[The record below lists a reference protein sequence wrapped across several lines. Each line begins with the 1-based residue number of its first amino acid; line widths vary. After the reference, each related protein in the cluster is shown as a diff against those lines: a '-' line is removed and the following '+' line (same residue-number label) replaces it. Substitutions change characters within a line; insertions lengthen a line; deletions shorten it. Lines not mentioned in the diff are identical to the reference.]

1 MSRRTAIHSFY
12 FVVGGYSLSAFGTFL
27 NMVALNLFAY
37 TATGSALMTGLFMA
51 LRLVATFL
59 TGLVAGRLVGRFNRK
74 TLMIVSDLTQGAA
87 LVLLVLAPA
96 ELQGKLLYGLS
107 IIFGVCTTLSG
118 VSLRSSIP
126 EMVGPEELVRANGLL
141 VTGRSFAMVFG
152 FASASLIVAWAG
164 YTTAFLVDAATFFL
178 SALNLALLPLN
189 TSAAPTPTPAQA
201 PATGSTPA
209 PGFFH
214 AQRAALLF
222 LKTVPVLLVMILIRT
237 ADAFGSASHQVG
249 IPVYANL
256 INPQAPSEF
265 MGRFWAAWAVGSL
278 LAYKVLARHLKGDGW
293 LSGERAFAIGTCCM
307 SSCFILVF
315 TGLPPPFMLLVA
327 VGAGLADGFTEIA
340 YSSRLQTV
348 PDEQR
353 GHLFGFTAMAESF
366 GLGLGMLLSASL
378 LELLPPLPVVGLS
391 HGTAIA
397 MALLFLVLLASK
409 TRRVRAA
416 DGTLQS

>member
-1 MSRRTAIHSFY
+1 MSRRSAIHSFY
-12 FVVGGYSLSAFGTFL
+12 LLVGGYSLSAFGTFL

-37 TATGSALMTGLFMA
+37 SVTGSALMTGLFMA
-51 LRLVATFL
+51 LRLVASFL
-59 TGLVAGRLVGRFNRK
+59 MGLVAGRLVARYNRK
-74 TLMIVSDLTQGAA
+74 TLMILSDLTQGAA

-107 IIFGVCTTLSG
+107 IVFGLFSTLSS

-126 EMVGPEELVRANGLL
+126 EMVGQEHLVRANGLL
-141 VTGRSFAMVFG
+141 VTGRSLAMVFG
-152 FASASLIVAWAG
+152 FASASLIVSWAG
-164 YTTAFLVDAATFFL
+164 YSTAFLLDAGTFVL

-189 TSAAPTPTPAQA
+189 TRAAPQQA
-201 PATGSTPA
+201 PAAGSPPA
-209 PGFFH
+209 PGFLQSH
-214 AQRAALLF
+214 QAALAI

-256 INPQAPSEF
+256 VNPQAPSEF

-293 LSGERAFAIGTCCM
+293 LSGEKAFAIGTCFM
-307 SSCFILVF
+307 SSFFILVF
-315 TGLPPPFMLLVA
+315 TGLPLPFLLLVG

-353 GHLFGFTAMAESF
+353 GYLFGFTAMAESS

-378 LELLPPLPVVGLS
+378 LEKLPPLYVVGLS

-397 MALLFLVLLASK
+397 MALGFLLLLASK
-409 TRRVRAA
+409 ARRLSSAE
-416 DGTLQS
+416 GTSQS

>member
-1 MSRRTAIHSFY
+1 
-12 FVVGGYSLSAFGTFL
+12 
-27 NMVALNLFAY
+27 MVALNLFAY

-59 TGLVAGRLVGRFNRK
+59 TGLVAGRLVARFNRK

-107 IIFGVCTTLSG
+107 IIFGVCSTLSG

-126 EMVGPEELVRANGLL
+126 EMVGQEQLVRANGLL
-141 VTGRSFAMVFG
+141 VTGRSLAMVFG

-189 TSAAPTPTPAQA
+189 TRAAPAQA
-201 PATGSTPA
+201 PATGAPPA

-214 AQRAALLF
+214 AQHTALLF

-293 LSGERAFAIGTCCM
+293 LSGEKAFAIGTCCM

-315 TGLPPPFMLLVA
+315 TGLPLPFMLLVA

-353 GHLFGFTAMAESF
+353 GYLFGFTAMAESS

-378 LELLPPLPVVGLS
+378 LEKLPPLPVVGLS
-391 HGTAIA
+391 HGTAIM